1 MRKNIPLPGFVVSI
15 ILLVLGALMVADT
28 ALVLAK
34 QSQIFFEG
42 INYKFEFVVGVITII
57 IAANMMKI
65 KER

>member
-1 MRKNIPLPGFVVSI
+1 MGKNIPLPGFVVSI